1 MPPASSER
9 KVNAFAAAILMPKR
23 MKISNVKNRLS
34 RAVNQVYRKKTRVLI
49 EKSGI
54 PDAAILSVDDP

>member
-1 MPPASSER
+1 
-9 KVNAFAAAILMPKR
+9 MPKR